1 MDNVIKVHCLNSI
14 NLIDRFS
21 NKKKKKKNLIDR
33 ITLIEIK
40 VDAMTAD

>member
-14 NLIDRFS
+14 NLTDRFS
-21 NKKKKKKNLIDR
+21 NKKKKNLIDR